1 MKEFNYQRAWK
12 EFVKPEFDKLSA
24 TIQGLLA
31 QTRACVDSLAQNGNG
46 LVGQTPELVA
56 AFDTVPVEELAWASK
71 VIYYYGH
78 LASNRECQEGGLCW
92 KFEKLAD
99 ASIINR
105 QKVDCSKPLSTPG
118 LVAMHDSKSK
128 MDEALEGFHDH
139 KEGTEYDNDELP
151 EFLTRLLPELAKVV
165 EILKADYVN
174 HKPHPFCIGPRHFP
188 KDGGMF
194 INPRQAPCAM
204 RDCNLSYEKHTSD
217 RALFVK
223 PLTENEPDIKTAL
236 QKIIDTCKT
245 LTIDIE
251 GINIAKYNEH
261 RKVVK

>member
-24 TIQGLLA
+24 TVKGLLA
-31 QTRACVDSLAQNGNG
+31 QTAACVNSLAQDKSLA

-56 AFDTVPVEELAWASK
+56 AFDAVPVEELAWASK
-71 VIYYYGH
+71 VVYYYGH
-78 LASNRECQEGGLCW
+78 LASNRECQDGGLYW

-105 QKVDCSKPLSTPG
+105 EKVDSSKPLSTPG
-118 LVAMHDSKSK
+118 LVAMHDSKVK
-128 MDEALEGFHDH
+128 MDKALEGFHDH
-139 KEGTEYDNDELP
+139 KEGTELDNDELP

-165 EILKADYVN
+165 EILSADNVN
-174 HKPHPFCIGPRHFP
+174 HNPHPFCIGPRHFP

-204 RDCNLSYEKHTSD
+204 KGCNLSYEEHTSE

-223 PLTENEPDIKTAL
+223 PLTENEPDIKAAL
-236 QKIIDTCKT
+236 QKIIDTCNQNSIK
-245 LTIDIE
+245 LD
-251 GINIAKYNEH
+251 GFAL
-261 RKVVK
+261 VK